1 VSSNT
6 RSNTLETSVVSISTS
21 PEVYITDTNL
31 FIKDAA
37 YPRAAIRGCRV
48 AEVGSFEE
56 GDLFYAN
63 ETGPG
68 KVATNG
74 MKWLLGLV
82 GLIKFEQP
90 STEPSGTGYEAAA
103 QAAPVRD
110 VDPPLYCLALA
121 TDDDEIQVLPSI
133 NRLLLLDLAARLN
146 RELGL

>member
-1 VSSNT
+1 MSSNF
-6 RSNTLETSVVSISTS
+6 RSNTLETSVVSISSS
-21 PEVYITDTNL
+21 PEVYITDSEL
-31 FIKDAA
+31 YLKGAV

-48 AEVGSFEE
+48 AEVGTFEE

-68 KVATNG
+68 KVAADG
-74 MKWLLGLV
+74 MKWFLGLV
-82 GLIKFEQP
+82 GLFKFEQP
-90 STEPSGTGYEAAA
+90 APTVPGWEE
-103 QAAPVRD
+103 AAPVRD

-121 TDDDEIQVLPSI
+121 TDEDEIQVLPSI